1 MASSKKKSKIVRDSS
16 DFDES
21 CMTIGNDD
29 KDLLQVE
36 FEGFNP
42 NESDYDG
49 IKILLHQLFL
59 KAHIDLGNLTDII
72 ISQKHVGSVVK
83 QVVSDDDI
91 DADNQ
96 IFGVTTVIN
105 ITSKQ
110 KVPCINQ
117 IRNLLKQLAN
127 KHATDSTN
135 AMIKNLL
142 ENDAARLGLIINE
155 RFINLSAKISL
166 PLIENLIFD
175 IELAN
180 DNKMPFNFSHYLL
193 ICKLHKSKDK
203 AVKEML
209 ESKNEN
215 ADEESVIW
223 SNAEEE
229 IFAEEA
235 IASFEFCVD
244 EEADNALYGKWTET
258 DCEMIPYRRVLL
270 LEASKLQII
279 FNKIQS
285 NFL

>member
-1 MASSKKKSKIVRDSS
+1 
-16 DFDES
+16 
-21 CMTIGNDD
+21 
-29 KDLLQVE
+29 
-36 FEGFNP
+36 
-42 NESDYDG
+42 
-49 IKILLHQLFL
+49 
-59 KAHIDLGNLTDII
+59 
-72 ISQKHVGSVVK
+72 
-83 QVVSDDDI
+83 
-91 DADNQ
+91 
-96 IFGVTTVIN
+96 
-105 ITSKQ
+105 
-110 KVPCINQ
+110 
-117 IRNLLKQLAN
+117 LKQLAN
-127 KHATDSTN
+127 KHATDSAN

-142 ENDAARLGLIINE
+142 ENDVARLGLIINE

-203 AVKEML
+203 AVDML

-215 ADEESVIW
+215 ADEELIW

-258 DCEMIPYRRVLL
+258 DCEMVPYRRVLL